1 MSSLLTEALGW
12 TLIHSLWQAL
22 LVYGTVTIVLRI
34 IPSRHSS
41 LRYAIALGSLAVVL
55 VASAVT
61 LWWYSQTLAHPAHAV
76 STTYVHVT
84 PTTATP
90 APASV
95 WEQALL
101 HVAAHMNLILIV
113 WFAGA
118 LLFSLRMAGGVWY
131 VTTLRRTS
139 SPVGHLWQ
147 QRLDALTQR
156 LNIQRIV
163 TLATSVRLQAPVVLG
178 YIKPVILVP
187 AGMLAGLSAE
197 QVETILL
204 HELAHIR
211 RHDYLVNLGQM
222 LVEALYFFN
231 PSIWALSA
239 QVRTEREHCCDDAV
253 VRYGGNVRAYATA
266 LVQLEE
272 VRLRQTGVALSLAE
286 NKHQLLTRIKRIME
300 KSVQQNPGRERL
312 VPALLLVVGL
322 ICAFWLT
329 FGQNTAEAQQQEK
342 KKQKK
347 TETTS
352 PSPSITADTVSVPRR
367 DGKRT
372 HHYERHTTIT
382 IGEDGKPHEVTTE
395 RYDGDDASLPQMRSF
410 SYVHPLA
417 PITPD
422 IVVFDSGMPGIAFE
436 PLEPFEPIDMVPPVL
451 DFHLETVTPDFP
463 PIPDIAFDTLPRRMH
478 YVTTG
483 DVYRTEADIEAMQQ
497 AVLEKMKGQF
507 GDFYGQHQAELE
519 KIMDEVQ
526 AELLSAQA
534 SLRDAD
540 AERQHASMLRTRDYK
555 HQDKDRF
562 EAERTDKDRFEG
574 TSKNKDRFKAE
585 QRDRDRF
592 EAEHSERTA
601 KIQKE
606 IQVHKE
612 AVRKQ
617 QEAVRIQQ
625 DIVREEQKK
634 IKGIHEELERYHTAL
649 REELIKDGYL
659 KGKDDKF
666 EIYESNTEMTV
677 NGKKIKDKD
686 FNKYRKLRE
695 KYVKE
700 K

>member
-1 MSSLLTEALGW
+1 MSSLFTTALGW

-34 IPSRHSS
+34 IPSRQAT
-41 LRYAIALGSLAVVL
+41 LRYSIALGGMAVLL

-61 LWWYSQTLAHPAHAV
+61 FWWYNQAPVPPAHAV
-76 STTYVHVT
+76 NMTYVHVA
-84 PTTATP
+84 PDIATATP
-90 APASV
+90 AGV
-95 WEQALL
+95 WQQVLL
-101 HVAAHMNLILIV
+101 HIAAHMNLILIL

-139 SPVGHLWQ
+139 SPVGALWQ
-147 QRLDALTQR
+147 QQLEALTQR
-156 LNIQRIV
+156 LDIRRMV
-163 TLATSVRLQAPVVLG
+163 TLATSVRLQAPIVLG

-211 RHDYLVNLGQM
+211 RHDYLVNLVQM

-231 PSIWALSA
+231 PCIWALSA

-253 VRYGGNVRAYATA
+253 VHYGGNARAYATA

-322 ICAFWLT
+322 ICAFWVT
-329 FGQNTAEAQQQEK
+329 IGQNTAEAQQQDKQQQK
-342 KKQKK
+342 KKESAGEQ
-347 TETTS
+347 
-352 PSPSITADTVSVPRR
+352 SPSITADTVSVYGR

-382 IGEDGKPHEVTTE
+382 VGEDGKPHEVTTE
-395 RYDGDDASLPQMRSF
+395 TYDGDDASLPHMRSF
-410 SYVHPLA
+410 SYVHPVMPVA
-417 PITPD
+417 PPN
-422 IVVFDSGMPGIAFE
+422 VAVFPPGVPSPVF
-436 PLEPFEPIDMVPPVL
+436 EPFEPIEFVPPVVDVPL
-451 DFHLETVTPDFP
+451 HDFHMEAFAYEFP
-463 PIPDIAFDTLPRRMH
+463 PVPDIVFDTLPRR
-478 YVTTG
+478 
-483 DVYRTEADIEAMQQ
+483 DRYRTEADIEAMQQ

-519 KIMDEVQ
+519 KLMDEVQ
-526 AELLSAQA
+526 AEMLTAQA
-534 SLRDAD
+534 ELRAAD
-540 AERQHASMLRTRDYK
+540 TERQHAIMLRTRDYN
-555 HQDKDRF
+555 HQDNNRFRAIRRYNDRV
-562 EAERTDKDRFEG
+562 EAQRIERD
-574 TSKNKDRFKAE
+574 
-585 QRDRDRF
+585 
-592 EAEHSERTA
+592 H
-601 KIQKE
+601 
-606 IQVHKE
+606 E

-625 DIVREEQKK
+625 DIVRKDAAKVQVMSEEM
-634 IKGIHEELERYHTAL
+634 ERYHAAL
-649 REELIKDGYL
+649 RDRLVKDGYL
-659 KGKDDKF
+659 KNKEEMFDL
-666 EIYESNTEMTV
+666 YETNTKMTV
-677 NGKKIKDKD
+677 NGNPVNDKD
-686 FNKYRKLRE
+686 FAEYRTLRK